1 MRLKRTLAI
10 IFVALAG
17 IAAAGS
23 PYYTLPMS
31 GRVRS
36 VFHPWLRPS
45 GHVGQALGILGL
57 ALFLFLWLYPVRK
70 RYRRLAA
77 TGSLARWL
85 HVHVIAGLTT
95 PFVVALHAGFRFSG
109 LAGLAFAAIA
119 VVWMSGIVG
128 RYLYAR
134 IPRSRSGLA
143 LSIQEI
149 GTQREDLIRRIAA
162 ATGLHPAD
170 VRKDLA
176 VEDVMRKGLGIRQT
190 LRLQITG
197 DLARRHAVR
206 DFRARIV
213 AGKGGAVNIDASAL
227 DEALRCARQELALA
241 QQLRLLEGTQRVFR
255 FWHVA
260 HRPVAVTALVAVAV
274 HVVVVIAVGS
284 TWFR

>member
-1 MRLKRTLAI
+1 LKRTLSI

-17 IAAAGS
+17 IAIAGM
-23 PYYTLPMS
+23 PYFTLPMS

-36 VFHPWLRPS
+36 PYHAWLRPS
-45 GHVGQALGILGL
+45 GHIGQTLGILGL
-57 ALFLFLWLYPVRK
+57 AFFLFLWLYPIRK
-70 RYRRLAA
+70 HYPQLAA
-77 TGSLARWL
+77 TGSIARWL
-85 HVHVIAGLTT
+85 HVHVIAGLTV
-95 PFVVALHAGFRFSG
+95 PFIVAIHAGFRFSG
-109 LAGLAFAAIA
+109 LAGLAFAAMA

-149 GTQREDLIRRIAA
+149 GGQREDLIRRIAA

-170 VRKDLA
+170 VRKDLG
-176 VEDVMRKGLGIRQT
+176 VEDIMRPGLSKRQT
-190 LRLQITG
+190 LRLQIAG
-197 DLARRHAVR
+197 DLARRRAVHE
-206 DFRARIV
+206 FRERII
-213 AGKGGAVNIDASAL
+213 AGKGGAVNIDVRAL

-241 QQLRLLEGTQRVFR
+241 QQLRLLDGTQRVFR

-260 HRPVAVTALVAVAV
+260 HRPVAVTALVAVTV
-274 HVVVVIAVGS
+274 HVVVVISVGS

>member
-1 MRLKRTLAI
+1 
-10 IFVALAG
+10 
-17 IAAAGS
+17 
-23 PYYTLPMS
+23 MS

-36 VFHPWLRPS
+36 SFHEWLRPS
-45 GHVGQALGILGL
+45 GYIGQSLGIIGL
-57 ALFLFLWLYPVRK
+57 ACFLFLWLYPVRK
-70 RYRRLAA
+70 RFPQLAR
-77 TGSLARWL
+77 TGSIARWL
-85 HVHVIAGLTT
+85 HVHVIAGLAT
-95 PFVVALHAGFRFSG
+95 PFLVALHAGFRFSG
-109 LAGLAFAAIA
+109 LAGLAFAAMV

-134 IPRSRSGLA
+134 IPRSRTGLA

-176 VEDVMRKGLGIRQT
+176 VEDVMHKGLGKRQT

-197 DLARRHAVR
+197 DLARRRAVR
-206 DFRARIV
+206 DFRARIL
-213 AGKGGAVNIDASAL
+213 AGTGGAVNIDAGAL
-227 DEALRCARQELALA
+227 DEALRCARRELALA

-274 HVVVVIAVGS
+274 HVGVVIAVGS

>member
-1 MRLKRTLAI
+1 MKRTLSI
-10 IFVALAG
+10 IFVLLAG
-17 IAAAGS
+17 IAIAGA
-23 PYYTLPMS
+23 PYYALPMS

-36 VFHPWLRPS
+36 SFHEWLRPS
-45 GHVGQALGILGL
+45 GYVGQSLGIIGL
-57 ALFLFLWLYPVRK
+57 ACFLFLWLYPVRK
-70 RYRRLAA
+70 HFPQLAR
-77 TGSLARWL
+77 TGSIARWL
-85 HVHVIAGLTT
+85 HVHVIAGLAT
-95 PFVVALHAGFRFSG
+95 PFLVALHAGFRFSG
-109 LAGLAFAAIA
+109 LAGLAFAAMV

-134 IPRSRSGLA
+134 IPRSRTGLA

-176 VEDVMRKGLGIRQT
+176 VEDVMHKGLGKRQT

-197 DLARRHAVR
+197 DLARRRAVR
-206 DFRARIV
+206 DFRARIL
-213 AGKGGAVNIDASAL
+213 AGSGGAVNIDAGAL
-227 DEALRCARQELALA
+227 DEALRCARRELALA

-274 HVVVVIAVGS
+274 HVGVVIAVGS